1 MHVQEKN
8 GIGAWDSLESFYC
21 ATKAEFQ
28 PHPEEP
34 RGKGSVTSIR
44 LTIRRFPRYLGT
56 MRTLLLALSGALA
69 LATVGCVRRV
79 PAKPPPAA
87 PAPAKVPVL
96 SVRSLGTPSA
106 LIDPPPEPATDKMP
120 FDLPLNQGYEIR
132 GEWNGPNQVKG
143 TPAFGRS
150 ADFRVK
156 KGDNADVDP
165 REVAETLEKWISS
178 SGVQSTQSSGAGS
191 LQRSIDYGTAR
202 TLGTITYSVRPE
214 APAKEVTFHL
224 EVREQPRQPR

>member
-1 MHVQEKN
+1 MT
-8 GIGAWDSLESFYC
+8 SL
-21 ATKAEFQ
+21 
-28 PHPEEP
+28 
-34 RGKGSVTSIR
+34 R
-44 LTIRRFPRYLGT
+44 
-56 MRTLLLALSGALA
+56 LALSCALA

-79 PAKPPPAA
+79 PAKPPPAP
-87 PAPAKVPVL
+87 PAPARVPVL

-132 GEWNGPNQVKG
+132 GQWNGPNQVKG
-143 TPAFGRS
+143 TRVFGRI
-150 ADFRVK
+150 ADFSVK

-178 SGVQSTQSSGAGS
+178 TGVQSTQSSGAGS
-191 LQRSIDYGTAR
+191 LQRSIDYGTAQ

-214 APAKEVTFHL
+214 GPAKEVTFHL
-224 EVREQPRQPR
+224 EVREQPRQTR